1 MKNNLFILYL
11 CIIGFSMNAQDNK
24 AAVEQCFHQYK
35 NAILEGKGAI
45 AADYVDSKTIS
56 YYDFILEQVKHRD
69 SVELFD
75 LNLNDRL
82 MILSVRHRINNKNL
96 HKIDG
101 KGLFILSI
109 DNGLISKT
117 SLAGNEIGDVA
128 IEDKKAKAQ
137 LLIQGIKTPVFM
149 EFVQEKNKW
158 KLNITSMFEQT
169 STSIQKM
176 AKRSKMTE
184 NEFML
189 LMLEKSNNIK
199 PNRTIWNPIK

>member
-1 MKNNLFILYL
+1 
-11 CIIGFSMNAQDNK
+11 MNAQDNK

-96 HKIDG
+96 HTIDG

-158 KLNITSMFEQT
+158 KLNLTSMFEQT

>member
-11 CIIGFSMNAQDNK
+11 CIFGFSMNAQDNK
-24 AAVEQCFHQYK
+24 AAVAQCFHQYK

-96 HKIDG
+96 HTIDG

-117 SLAGNEIGDVA
+117 SLAGNEIGDVT

-137 LLIQGIKTPVFM
+137 LLIQGIKTPVLM

-158 KLNITSMFEQT
+158 KLNLTSMFVQT
-169 STSIQKM
+169 
-176 AKRSKMTE
+176 
-184 NEFML
+184 
-189 LMLEKSNNIK
+189 
-199 PNRTIWNPIK
+199 

>member
-1 MKNNLFILYL
+1 
-11 CIIGFSMNAQDNK
+11 MNAQDNK
-24 AAVEQCFHQYK
+24 AAVAQCFHQYK

-158 KLNITSMFEQT
+158 KLNLTSMFEQT

>member
-1 MKNNLFILYL
+1 
-11 CIIGFSMNAQDNK
+11 MNAQDNK

-158 KLNITSMFEQT
+158 KLNLTSMFEQT

>member
-1 MKNNLFILYL
+1 
-11 CIIGFSMNAQDNK
+11 MNAQDNK
-24 AAVEQCFHQYK
+24 AAVAQCFHQYK

-45 AADYVDSKTIS
+45 AADYVDSKTIG

-69 SVELFD
+69 SVGLSD

-96 HKIDG
+96 HTIDG

-117 SLAGNEIGDVA
+117 SLAGNEIGDVT

-158 KLNITSMFEQT
+158 KLNLTSMFEQT

>member
-158 KLNITSMFEQT
+158 KLNLTSMFEQT